1 MRSDSID
8 GRLMFGNFTQLFYQ
22 YDIDLDNLPVTL
34 PNGMILLRSEYNGVD
49 SLNVFYKWSKLPDS
63 KPVFNSYTTFDS
75 LTSHYVKMPV
85 FAPKYHTVIYEHPV
99 IPKHLQWEQS
109 GSMLSHCGL
118 SLFVAVWLVCISA
131 KLFRLSV

>member
-22 YDIDLDNLPVTL
+22 YDINLDNLPVTL

-49 SLNVFYKWSKLPDS
+49 SLNVYYKWSKLPDS

-85 FAPKYHTVIYEHPV
+85 SAPKYHTEIYQHPRTAE
-99 IPKHLQWEQS
+99 LELESAGQLTS
-109 GSMLSHCGL
+109 YCGL
-118 SLFVAVWLVCISA
+118 SLFVAVWFVCISA

>member
-1 MRSDSID
+1 MRSDSVTLD
-8 GRLMFGNFTQLFYQ
+8 GRLFFGNFSQLFYQ

-49 SLNVFYKWSKLPDS
+49 SLNVYYKWSEIANS

-85 FAPKYHTVIYEHPV
+85 SAPKYHTEIYSHPIAKELELESV
-99 IPKHLQWEQS
+99 GQLTS
-109 GSMLSHCGL
+109 CCGL
-118 SLFVAVWLVCISA
+118 SLFVAVWLGLVGI
-131 KLFRLSV
+131 KIFR

>member
-49 SLNVFYKWSKLPDS
+49 SLNVFYKWSEIGRE

-75 LTSHYVKMPV
+75 LVQNYVKMPV
-85 FAPKYHTVIYEHPV
+85 TAPKYQTEIYQHPRT
-99 IPKHLQWEQS
+99 PELELESAGQLTS
-109 GSMLSHCGL
+109 YCGL

>member
-22 YDIDLDNLPVTL
+22 YDINLDNLPVTL

-75 LTSHYVKMPV
+75 LVASYDRVLKVDTIAYEIYQHPRTPELELESAGQLTSY
-85 FAPKYHTVIYEHPV
+85 
-99 IPKHLQWEQS
+99 
-109 GSMLSHCGL
+109 CGL
-118 SLFVAVWLVCISA
+118 SLFVAMWICCVVVKIW
-131 KLFRLSV
+131 R

>member
-63 KPVFNSYTTFDS
+63 KPMFNSYTTFDS

-85 FAPKYHTVIYEHPV
+85 TAPKYHTEFYQHPRT
-99 IPKHLQWEQS
+99 PELELESAGQLTS
-109 GSMLSHCGL
+109 YCGL
-118 SLFVAVWLVCISA
+118 SLFVAMWLVCISA